1 MAKKTPQNK
10 TFEDLNDLKAIL
22 VKKYGE
28 GAVRFPGDAAIVNVE
43 AVPTG
48 IISIDRATGIGGI
61 PRGRIIEIFG
71 PESSGKTT
79 TCLQIAAAFQKHIFS
94 TALGPRNGRVAFI
107 DAEHALDP
115 NWAKKIGC
123 NFEEMIFCQP
133 DHGQQAYDVIEMIV
147 KSGKVELVV
156 LDSIAALAPK
166 EELEGELE
174 DNQIGA
180 QARMNSKALR
190 RLKGTMSD
198 NGCTLMCVNQI
209 REKIGVMFGCLH
221 ADTLIPFVDGRIFT
235 IRQVCDEKIQGEVWS
250 YNEKLRSFEP
260 RKIVDW
266 HYNGDVENS
275 EDYLHVSLR
284 GPGTKNG
291 TMQITVT
298 PNHEVLHNNEF
309 VPIDSL
315 NIGDVLTTKQDCFV
329 FDQNQKPNGTL
340 GQFLIG
346 ILSGDS
352 HISHNQNKLGA
363 SLKLRDNVDTDYMD
377 WKSDMLSTSG
387 LRMTDYK
394 CNSGRFYVSPEIS
407 EFAEIKR
414 DYPNRDPML
423 LLNNFSWLG
432 FAVWI
437 MDDAI
442 YERKRYQLSIKRFAG
457 DGVKLDEIS
466 YCLDELG
473 LFHHMSRGGNII
485 FDVDVSELIASK
497 ISPFVP
503 KCMDRKL
510 PIHHRGYYEEISLY
524 RTIEFRSTDAIIT
537 NIRPA
542 SKKQM
547 KQRGKYDL
555 SIEHNHNYMAGG
567 NPVGVIV
574 HNSPETTPGGRA
586 LKFYASI
593 RMEIRRGGKYEI
605 NKTLV
610 GFETRAK
617 FLKNKVAEPF
627 SEANYNICFGNPEYP
642 VCGIDPYSNLL
653 DAATEAKVI
662 VLKGSHFS
670 FDGDVLGN
678 GAANAATAL
687 RLSPNIFKKIYDL
700 TITQALQNVVPITLH
715 DTDDA
720 EDTEECLTQPQSTNQ
735 ETQST

>member
-133 DHGQQAYDVIEMIV
+133 DHGQQAYDVIEMIA
-147 KSGKVELVV
+147 KSGKVELIV

-209 REKIGVMFGCLH
+209 REKIGVMFG
-221 ADTLIPFVDGRIFT
+221 
-235 IRQVCDEKIQGEVWS
+235 
-250 YNEKLRSFEP
+250 N
-260 RKIVDW
+260 
-266 HYNGDVENS
+266 
-275 EDYLHVSLR
+275 
-284 GPGTKNG
+284 
-291 TMQITVT
+291 
-298 PNHEVLHNNEF
+298 
-309 VPIDSL
+309 
-315 NIGDVLTTKQDCFV
+315 
-329 FDQNQKPNGTL
+329 
-340 GQFLIG
+340 
-346 ILSGDS
+346 
-352 HISHNQNKLGA
+352 
-363 SLKLRDNVDTDYMD
+363 
-377 WKSDMLSTSG
+377 
-387 LRMTDYK
+387 
-394 CNSGRFYVSPEIS
+394 
-407 EFAEIKR
+407 
-414 DYPNRDPML
+414 
-423 LLNNFSWLG
+423 
-432 FAVWI
+432 
-437 MDDAI
+437 
-442 YERKRYQLSIKRFAG
+442 
-457 DGVKLDEIS
+457 
-466 YCLDELG
+466 
-473 LFHHMSRGGNII
+473 
-485 FDVDVSELIASK
+485 
-497 ISPFVP
+497 
-503 KCMDRKL
+503 
-510 PIHHRGYYEEISLY
+510 
-524 RTIEFRSTDAIIT
+524 
-537 NIRPA
+537 
-542 SKKQM
+542 
-547 KQRGKYDL
+547 
-555 SIEHNHNYMAGG
+555 
-567 NPVGVIV
+567 
-574 HNSPETTPGGRA
+574 PETTPGGRA